1 MRGGVSDPFYMLQF
15 LEESSPHAWGCFL
28 QDFRLRRGWVV
39 FPTCVGV
46 FPELTQAQ
54 GELKGLPHMR
64 GGVSCGMIVRSTE
77 PWSSPHAWGCFLFF
91 INLPRRYTVFPT
103 CVGVFLLP
111 GFFCWGRIG
120 LPHMRG
126 GVSQTSHRPEMAS
139 RSSPHA
145 WGCFS
150 SETGQNSKATVFPT
164 CVGVFPG
171 HPTFPDTSPS
181 LPHMRGGVS
190 SGRSRYSFN

>member
-1 MRGGVSDPFYMLQF
+1 M
-15 LEESSPHAWGCFL
+15 SSPHAWGCFL
-28 QDFRLRRGWVV
+28 WAYSISFQIRV

-46 FPELTQAQ
+46 FPNSLRLA
-54 GELKGLPHMR
+54 KSSICLPHMR
-64 GGVSCGMIVRSTE
+64 GGVSAYIRNHDEGRS
-77 PWSSPHAWGCFLFF
+77 SSPHAWGCFSSSLRLAPV
-91 INLPRRYTVFPT
+91 ISVFPT
-103 CVGVFLLP
+103 CVGVFLLRLRHM
-111 GFFCWGRIG
+111 WLAIG